1 MSEPLVTP
9 VAMYT
14 LGGTVAAG
22 HFLGMPIDAVV
33 LGAMASAA
41 VTMVSAP
48 QSRWMAVSYTVI
60 GGLLGGALAPVLV
73 HIVLGKAAAGMPEL
87 AEQKTPL
94 AHVAAPVMVG
104 LCWQLVLKVMRVLWP
119 SFEKHADEIV
129 DWILSVRLTRRKKK

>member
-1 MSEPLVTP
+1 MSEPVVTP

-60 GGLLGGALAPVLV
+60 GGLLGGALAPVLT
-73 HIVLGKAAAGMPEL
+73 HIVLGTAGVGIPSL

-94 AHVAAPVMVG
+94 AHVAAPVVVG